1 MDLSYSTLSPE
12 SLGRLWSLQPE
23 RRLKAEE
30 EYIAA
35 AELIQRVHPDIIEE
49 DEYFTKLLEDQLK
62 HFIQLTVDVYNA
74 ATHLNLA
81 IEDGTLKKLPQ
92 LHV

>member
-12 SLGRLWSLQPE
+12 SVGRLWSLQPE

-35 AELIQRVHPDIIEE
+35 AELIQRVHPDIIAE

-62 HFIQLTVDVYNA
+62 HFIQLTIDVDNA
-74 ATHLNLA
+74 VVHSNLSV
-81 IEDGTLKKLPQ
+81 EDVTLERLPE
-92 LHV
+92 LYV